1 MPIQWEGNT
10 PDEEKNQTIVIAI
23 VLVVMFSTMYFAY
36 KKFK

>member
-10 PDEEKNQTIVIAI
+10 PEEDKNQTIVIAI
-23 VLVVMFSTMYFAY
+23 VLVVMVATIYFAY